1 MTTTPMAHHVCQCC
15 GRWGTADFVNVGTDR
30 WECAD
35 GAACRERSIEA
46 ARRQKAARVP
56 LAELPALL
64 GDGTVETDD
73 GKAWFSI
80 DTGRDREAVNVE
92 YDPDADHPFQVWV
105 RSWGPDRGLI
115 SETEGGAYDSA
126 AEAAKQVSSA
136 LAAIARSR
144 EDENRGLSS
153 YLRATDVKARKPSW
167 PTG

>member
-1 MTTTPMAHHVCQCC
+1 MTTHMAQHVCQCC

-56 LAELPALL
+56 LAELPKLL

-73 GKAWFSI
+73 GKACFSI
-80 DTGRDREAVNVE
+80 DTGRDREAINVE
-92 YDPDADHPFQVWV
+92 YHADADHPFQVWV
-105 RSWGPDRGLI
+105 RSWGPDRGLT
-115 SETEGGAYDSA
+115 SETEGGAFDTA
-126 AEAAKQVSSA
+126 AEAATQVSST
-136 LAAIARSR
+136 LADIASSG

-153 YLRATDVKARKPSW
+153 YPRATDVDARKTSW